1 MKKIPLQKRF
11 PYWLIIT
18 STLAA
23 SIFSSVNPRQ
33 ASATS
38 EDSAN
43 ALPSLQTENIVFA
56 VIGDYGIAG
65 QAEADVANLVK
76 SWNPNFIVTV
86 GDNNYE
92 NGLAETIDQNI
103 GQYYHDYIFRYT
115 GKYGAGSPTNRFF
128 PALGNH
134 DWGNNGIRPYLAYFT
149 LPGNE
154 RYYDFVSGPVHFFIL
169 DSDPKEPDDVSSTG
183 KQAGWLKNGLA
194 ASTSTFN
201 IVIAHHAPY
210 SSGRH
215 GPNTYMQWPFKT
227 WGAHAVLS
235 GHDHTYERLLI
246 SDLVYFVNGLGGDTP
261 YNFGTTVVGS
271 QVRFNK
277 DYGAMRVEAN
287 SVSMKFQFYT
297 RANILVDEYTITKNV
312 PIVNSILR
320 AAASPTN
327 ASTINYSVTFSEPV
341 TGVDV
346 SDFQLTATGISG
358 ASVTS
363 VSGADATY
371 TVSVNTGS
379 GSGSL
384 RLDIL
389 DDDSILDATNN
400 PLGSLG
406 AGNGNFSNGES
417 YVVDKIPP
425 VVTAITRAGASPTYA
440 LNVDFNIVFSEPMSG
455 INVSDFKLETA
466 GITGASVNSVSGAGT
481 NYVVSVNTGSGNG
494 TVRLDVI
501 DNDAFTDTV
510 GNKLGGDGAGNGNFT
525 GEAFTIDKSIPKV
538 ISIARS
544 SPSLTN
550 AASVDFVVTFS
561 ASVSGVDPSDFFAA
575 TNLNSASIGAVS
587 GSGNIYIVTALT
599 GSGDGTLQIN
609 LIDDDSILNEAGTPL
624 GDFGKANGDFSGGE
638 SYTIDRT
645 APVVTSIIRSSGNPS
660 TSSSVSFI
668 VTFSESVIGVEQTD
682 FSLFTNSISGT
693 FIEGVSPSDP
703 FYVVSVNTGDGTGNL
718 RLDVIDHDNITDLA
732 GNFLGGLGSG
742 NGNYINGETYTIEKS
757 APGVTS
763 IISAG
768 SNPSNASNIDFI
780 VTFSESVSGVDAADF
795 NLTTQNILNASIIT
809 VNNFDPFYIV
819 SVNTGVGMGTLRLDF
834 LDNDSVQ
841 DASGNKPGGDGIGNG
856 SFFNGQTIS
865 IVKAQTNFPPPTLR
879 DPKRNFLTN
888 NSRPEFSWMRVR
900 NAAAYE
906 ISIASD
912 NNFTN
917 ILATQVVNGVSY
929 THQSNLADGIYFWRV
944 RAYGPD
950 LQPGKDSAN
959 NSFIVDTSPPVA
971 PGLISPVNDAN
982 ISARLK
988 FSWFKI
994 QDATRYQIEIDNNS
1008 DFSSPE
1014 WSSIRSEPS
1023 YQILTF
1029 RSGRYFWRVR
1039 AKDMAGNWGAWSF
1052 VNVFNIR

>member
-1 MKKIPLQKRF
+1 MKKIPHQKRF
-11 PYWLIIT
+11 PYWLVIT
-18 STLAA
+18 SMLVAT
-23 SIFSSVNPRQ
+23 IFSSVATKQ
-33 ASATS
+33 ASATDD
-38 EDSAN
+38 DSA
-43 ALPSLQTENIVFA
+43 ADLPSLQTENIVFA
-56 VIGDYGIAG
+56 VIGDYGTAG

-92 NGLAETIDQNI
+92 NGLAETIDENI

-134 DWGNNGIRPYLAYFT
+134 DWGNNGIRPYLLYFT

-169 DSDPKEPDDVSSTG
+169 DSDPKEPDEVSSTG

-215 GPNTYMQWPFKT
+215 GPNTYMQWPFKA

-287 SVSMKFQFYT
+287 GVSMKFQFYT

-320 AAASPTN
+320 ADVSPTN
-327 ASTINYSVTFSEPV
+327 ASTVKYSVTFSEPV
-341 TGVDV
+341 TGVDA

-358 ASVTS
+358 AAITSVT
-363 VSGADATY
+363 GADATY
-371 TVSVNTGS
+371 TISVNTGS

-384 RLDIL
+384 RLDVV
-389 DDDSILDATNN
+389 DDDSIQDATNN

-406 AGNGNFSNGES
+406 VGNGNFINGES
-417 YVVDKIPP
+417 YVVDKTPP
-425 VVTAITRAGASPTYA
+425 AVTAITRAGASPTHA
-440 LNVDFNIVFSEPMSG
+440 LNVDFNVVFSEPMNG
-455 INVSDFKLETA
+455 INVSDFKLETT
-466 GITGASVNSVSGAGT
+466 GITGASVNSVSGAGA
-481 NYVVSVNTGSGNG
+481 NYLVSVNTGSGNG
-494 TVRLDVI
+494 TLRLDLA

-525 GEAFTIDKSIPKV
+525 GEVFAIDKSIPKV
-538 ISIARS
+538 ISITRS
-544 SPSLTN
+544 APSLTN
-550 AASVDFVVTFS
+550 ASSVDFVVTFS
-561 ASVSGVDPSDFFAA
+561 ASVSGVDATDFFAA
-575 TNLNSASIGAVS
+575 TNINGASVGGVS
-587 GSGNIYIVTALT
+587 GSGNIYIVTAQT
-599 GSGDGTLQIN
+599 GFGDGTLQIH
-609 LIDDDSILNEAGTPL
+609 LVDDDSILNEAGTPL
-624 GDFGKANGDFSGGE
+624 GDFGAANGDYSSGE
-638 SYTIDRT
+638 SYTLDRS
-645 APVVTSIIRSSGNPS
+645 APVVTSIIRAGANPS

-682 FSLFTNSISGT
+682 FTLVANNISGA
-693 FIEGVSPSDP
+693 FIEGISPSDP

-718 RLDVIDHDNITDLA
+718 RLDAIDNDSITDLA
-732 GNFLGGLGSG
+732 GNPLG
-742 NGNYINGETYTIEKS
+742 GNYINGETYTIEKS

-763 IISAG
+763 IISTG
-768 SNPSNASNIDFI
+768 PNPSGASSIDFI

-795 NLTTQNILNASIIT
+795 SVTAQNILDASIVA

-819 SVNTGVGMGTLRLDF
+819 SVKTGVGTGTLRLDF
-834 LDNDSVQ
+834 LDNDSVL
-841 DASGNKPGGDGIGNG
+841 DTSGNQPGGDGTGNG

-865 IVKAQTNFPPPTLR
+865 IVKAQTNFPAPTLR
-879 DPKRNFLTN
+879 EPKRNFLTN
-888 NSRPEFSWMRVR
+888 ASRPVFSWMRVR

-906 ISIASD
+906 ISIAAD

-917 ILATQVVNGVSY
+917 ILATQVVNGLSY
-929 THQSNLADGIYFWRV
+929 THHSNLPDGMYFWRV
-944 RAYGPD
+944 RAYGQD
-950 LQPGKDSAN
+950 LMPGKYSIS
-959 NSFIVDTSPPVA
+959 NSFVVDTSPPVS

-982 ISARLK
+982 IRARLK
-988 FSWFKI
+988 FSWSKI
-994 QDATRYQIEIDNNS
+994 QDATRYQVEIDNNS

-1014 WSSIRSEPS
+1014 WSAIRSEPS

-1052 VNVFNIR
+1052 INAFNIP